1 MKEITHTDQDLIID
15 LTKNEQRQKE
25 IKEVKAMKFEYT
37 KQEEE
42 RIEQLEQEAH
52 QEAREIELD
61 MEELDPSSEEYKEAS
76 AKITKIYDS
85 AAREIDLIYNQAE
98 LRAFKKISVS
108 AESIIEDAKNQAQY
122 SIINVYETMVAIY
135 KTEKYKE
142 QINETSL
149 VIPIKSLTEKEK
161 NSLPADILKNK
172 ILLKPSSA
180 LNIIR
185 SVLKLHLNAL
195 KKNAAAFKE
204 LEDFIIDLV
213 ANTPYIAKI
222 DIKQELNKF
231 VSKPLKKEPLKK
243 EISPLNDFYYMYHSK
258 PTNALISMSSKNAK
272 SKDLYGKNAI
282 IEKDDVKL
290 EIIDFNSIRGALGV
304 STNKLLSAAL
314 IEFTKQNT
322 EADLTKNNINTRVS
336 IPLKDYALAC
346 GYEVEEK
353 ITKNMNKEE
362 IEKEKER
369 ASNALKYVR
378 KQINKDL
385 NILFASK
392 VSWKETSKRFKN
404 KDFMDYRFIVG
415 KGIRKGRIHIE
426 FYSGFSDNMVQQA
439 ITPYP
444 LALFKVDAGKP
455 TAYAIGRKMATHYGM
470 NNNIIKGTYNRL
482 KVQTLL
488 DVTDLPTL
496 ENVRQSRNSWYER
509 IKEPLE
515 NALDHLTSKEVNFL
529 KDWTYCKPLGKTMTK
544 EEANFTNKPFEEWAN
559 TLILFEVV
567 DAPSYKDR
575 LKQLEEKKKENI
587 KKKKGK

>member
-290 EIIDFNSIRGALGV
+290 EIMDFNSIRGALGV

-322 EADLTKNNINTRVS
+322 ESDLAKNNINTRVS

-346 GYEVEEK
+346 GYEVEET
-353 ITKNMNKEE
+353 ITENMTKEE

-439 ITPYP
+439 ITPHP

-470 NNNIIKGTYNRL
+470 NSNIVKGTYNRL

-496 ENVRQSRNSWYER
+496 ENVRQTRKSWYER

-515 NALDHLTSKEVNFL
+515 NALDHLTSKEVNFI
-529 KDWTYCKPLGKTMTK
+529 KVWYYCKPLGIPLTK
-544 EEANFTNKPFEEWAN
+544 EEADFTNKPFEEWAN
-559 TLILFEVV
+559 TLILFEIV
-567 DAPSYKDR
+567 DAPSYEER

>member
-1 MKEITHTDQDLIID
+1 MKKITPTDQDLIID
-15 LTKNEQRQKE
+15 LTKNEQRQTRKKRGLTMIVNYTDAE
-25 IKEVKAMKFEYT
+25 LKQIEQIEDETAETLIAINDEIEIIKAKDPKSPKIKEL
-37 KQEEE
+37 
-42 RIEQLEQEAH
+42 IEKRTRLFDTDTQKRAE
-52 QEAREIELD
+52 
-61 MEELDPSSEEYKEAS
+61 
-76 AKITKIYDS
+76 
-85 AAREIDLIYNQAE
+85 IYNKAKN
-98 LRAFKKISVS
+98 RAFKKISGTV
-108 AESIIEDAKNQAQY
+108 ESI
-122 SIINVYETMVAIY
+122 VANA
-135 KTEKYKE
+135 KE
-142 QINETSL
+142 QAEL
-149 VIPIKSLTEKEK
+149 
-161 NSLPADILKNK
+161 ILKNFYDNLVYHGLPAKEGNNLREK
-172 ILLKPSSA
+172 IKQMQNLKMIKYEVLIEEQSAIDFLRVA
-180 LNIIR
+180 LN
-185 SVLKLHLNAL
+185 LHLEAL
-195 KKNAAAFKE
+195 KGKHSKE
-204 LEDFIIDLV
+204 YKEVDDYIIKVV
-213 ANTPYIAKI
+213 ANSPYVYRKEVLSPI
-222 DIKQELNKF
+222 DY
-231 VSKPLKKEPLKK
+231 LKKDKEPF
-243 EISPLNDFYYMYHSK
+243 SDFYYMYHSK

-369 ASNALKYVR
+369 ASNALKYAR

-439 ITPYP
+439 ITPHP

>member
-1 MKEITHTDQDLIID
+1 MKKITPTDQDLIID
-15 LTKNEQRQKE
+15 LTKNEQRQTRKKRGLTMIVNYTDAE
-25 IKEVKAMKFEYT
+25 LKQIEQIEDETAETLIAINDEIEIIKAKDPKSPKIKEL
-37 KQEEE
+37 
-42 RIEQLEQEAH
+42 IEKRTRLFDTDTQKRAE
-52 QEAREIELD
+52 
-61 MEELDPSSEEYKEAS
+61 
-76 AKITKIYDS
+76 
-85 AAREIDLIYNQAE
+85 IYNKAKN
-98 LRAFKKISVS
+98 RAFKKISGTV
-108 AESIIEDAKNQAQY
+108 ESI
-122 SIINVYETMVAIY
+122 VANA
-135 KTEKYKE
+135 KE
-142 QINETSL
+142 QAEL
-149 VIPIKSLTEKEK
+149 
-161 NSLPADILKNK
+161 ILKNFYD
-172 ILLKPSSA
+172 
-180 LNIIR
+180 N
-185 SVLKLHLNAL
+185 
-195 KKNAAAFKE
+195 
-204 LEDFIIDLV
+204 LV
-213 ANTPYIAKI
+213 Y
-222 DIKQELNKF
+222 QVELNKKIADGLPAKEGNNLREKIKQMQNLKMIKDEVLIEEQSAIDF
-231 VSKPLKKEPLKK
+231 LRVALNLHLEALKGKHSKEYKEVDDYIIKVVTNSPYVYRKEILSPIDYLKKDKEPF
-243 EISPLNDFYYMYHSK
+243 SNFYYMYHSK

-369 ASNALKYVR
+369 ASNALKYAR

-439 ITPYP
+439 ITPHP

-496 ENVRQSRNSWYER
+496 ENVRQNRNSWYER

>member
-1 MKEITHTDQDLIID
+1 
-15 LTKNEQRQKE
+15 
-25 IKEVKAMKFEYT
+25 
-37 KQEEE
+37 
-42 RIEQLEQEAH
+42 
-52 QEAREIELD
+52 
-61 MEELDPSSEEYKEAS
+61 
-76 AKITKIYDS
+76 
-85 AAREIDLIYNQAE
+85 
-98 LRAFKKISVS
+98 
-108 AESIIEDAKNQAQY
+108 
-122 SIINVYETMVAIY
+122 
-135 KTEKYKE
+135 
-142 QINETSL
+142 
-149 VIPIKSLTEKEK
+149 
-161 NSLPADILKNK
+161 
-172 ILLKPSSA
+172 
-180 LNIIR
+180 
-185 SVLKLHLNAL
+185 
-195 KKNAAAFKE
+195 
-204 LEDFIIDLV
+204 
-213 ANTPYIAKI
+213 
-222 DIKQELNKF
+222 
-231 VSKPLKKEPLKK
+231 
-243 EISPLNDFYYMYHSK
+243 
-258 PTNALISMSSKNAK
+258 MSSKNAK

-439 ITPYP
+439 ITPHP

-470 NNNIIKGTYNRL
+470 NSNIVKGTYNRL

-496 ENVRQSRNSWYER
+496 ENVRQTRKSWYER

-515 NALDHLTSKEVNFL
+515 NALDHLTSKEVNFI
-529 KDWTYCKPLGKTMTK
+529 KVWYYCKPLGIPLTK
-544 EEANFTNKPFEEWAN
+544 EEADFTNKPFEEWAN
-559 TLILFEVV
+559 TLILFEIV
-567 DAPSYKDR
+567 DAPSYEER

-587 KKKKGK
+587 KKRKGK

>member
-1 MKEITHTDQDLIID
+1 MKKITPTDQDLIIN
-15 LTKNEQRQKE
+15 LTKNEQRQTRKKRGLTMIVNYTDAE
-25 IKEVKAMKFEYT
+25 LKQIEQIEDETAETLIAINDEIEIIKAKDPKSPKIKEL
-37 KQEEE
+37 
-42 RIEQLEQEAH
+42 IEKRTRLFDTDTQKRAE
-52 QEAREIELD
+52 
-61 MEELDPSSEEYKEAS
+61 
-76 AKITKIYDS
+76 
-85 AAREIDLIYNQAE
+85 IYNKAKN
-98 LRAFKKISVS
+98 RAFKKISGTV
-108 AESIIEDAKNQAQY
+108 ESI
-122 SIINVYETMVAIY
+122 VANA
-135 KTEKYKE
+135 KE
-142 QINETSL
+142 QAEL
-149 VIPIKSLTEKEK
+149 
-161 NSLPADILKNK
+161 ILKNFYD
-172 ILLKPSSA
+172 
-180 LNIIR
+180 N
-185 SVLKLHLNAL
+185 
-195 KKNAAAFKE
+195 
-204 LEDFIIDLV
+204 LV
-213 ANTPYIAKI
+213 Y
-222 DIKQELNKF
+222 QVELNKKIADGLPAKEGNNLREKIKQMQNLKMIKYEVLIEEQSAIDF
-231 VSKPLKKEPLKK
+231 LRVALNLHLEALKGKHSKEYKEVDDYIIKVVANSPYVYRKEVLSPIDYLKKDKEPF
-243 EISPLNDFYYMYHSK
+243 SDFYYMYHSK

-369 ASNALKYVR
+369 ASNALKYAR

-426 FYSGFSDNMVQQA
+426 FYSGFSDIMVQQA
-439 ITPYP
+439 ITPHP

-488 DVTDLPTL
+488 YVTDLPTL

>member
-1 MKEITHTDQDLIID
+1 MKKITPTDQDLIID
-15 LTKNEQRQKE
+15 LTKNEQRQTRKKRGLTMIVNYTDAE
-25 IKEVKAMKFEYT
+25 LKQIEQIEDETAETLIAINDEIEIIKAKDPKSPKIKELIGKRTRLFDTDTQKRAE
-37 KQEEE
+37 
-42 RIEQLEQEAH
+42 
-52 QEAREIELD
+52 
-61 MEELDPSSEEYKEAS
+61 
-76 AKITKIYDS
+76 
-85 AAREIDLIYNQAE
+85 IYNKAKN
-98 LRAFKKISVS
+98 RAFKKISGTV
-108 AESIIEDAKNQAQY
+108 ESI
-122 SIINVYETMVAIY
+122 VANA
-135 KTEKYKE
+135 KE
-142 QINETSL
+142 QAEL
-149 VIPIKSLTEKEK
+149 
-161 NSLPADILKNK
+161 ILKNFYD
-172 ILLKPSSA
+172 
-180 LNIIR
+180 N
-185 SVLKLHLNAL
+185 
-195 KKNAAAFKE
+195 
-204 LEDFIIDLV
+204 LV
-213 ANTPYIAKI
+213 Y
-222 DIKQELNKF
+222 QVELNKKIADGLPAKEGNNLREKIKQMQNLKMIKDEVLIEEQSAIDF
-231 VSKPLKKEPLKK
+231 LRVALNLHLEALKGKHSKEYKEVDDYIIKVVANSPYVYRKEVLSPIDYLKKDKEPF
-243 EISPLNDFYYMYHSK
+243 SDFYYMYHSK

-369 ASNALKYVR
+369 ASNALKYAR

-439 ITPYP
+439 ITPHP

-488 DVTDLPTL
+488 DVTNLPTL

-575 LKQLEEKKKENI
+575 LKQLEEKKKRKYKE
-587 KKKKGK
+587 KKGK

>member
-1 MKEITHTDQDLIID
+1 MKKITPTDQDLIID
-15 LTKNEQRQKE
+15 LTKNEQRQTRKKRGLTMIVNYTDAE
-25 IKEVKAMKFEYT
+25 LKQIEQIEDETAETLIAINDEIEIIKAKDPKSPKIKELIGKRTRLFDTDTQKRAE
-37 KQEEE
+37 
-42 RIEQLEQEAH
+42 
-52 QEAREIELD
+52 
-61 MEELDPSSEEYKEAS
+61 
-76 AKITKIYDS
+76 
-85 AAREIDLIYNQAE
+85 IYNKAKN
-98 LRAFKKISVS
+98 RAFKKISGTV
-108 AESIIEDAKNQAQY
+108 ESI
-122 SIINVYETMVAIY
+122 VANA
-135 KTEKYKE
+135 KE
-142 QINETSL
+142 QAEL
-149 VIPIKSLTEKEK
+149 
-161 NSLPADILKNK
+161 ILKNFYD
-172 ILLKPSSA
+172 
-180 LNIIR
+180 N
-185 SVLKLHLNAL
+185 
-195 KKNAAAFKE
+195 
-204 LEDFIIDLV
+204 LV
-213 ANTPYIAKI
+213 Y
-222 DIKQELNKF
+222 QVELNKKIADGLPAKEGNNLREKIKQMQNLKMIKDEVLIEEQSAIDF
-231 VSKPLKKEPLKK
+231 LRVALNLHLEALKGKHSKEYKEVDDYIIKVVANSPYVYRKEVLSPIDYLKKDKEPF
-243 EISPLNDFYYMYHSK
+243 SNFYYMYHSK

-369 ASNALKYVR
+369 ASNALKYAR

-439 ITPYP
+439 ITPHP

-488 DVTDLPTL
+488 DVTNLPTL

-575 LKQLEEKKKENI
+575 LKQLEEKKKRKYKE
-587 KKKKGK
+587 KKGK

>member
-1 MKEITHTDQDLIID
+1 MKKITPTDQDLIID
-15 LTKNEQRQKE
+15 LTKNEQRQTRKKRGLTMIVNYTDAE
-25 IKEVKAMKFEYT
+25 LKQIEQIEDETAETLIAINDEIEIIKAKDPKSPKIKEL
-37 KQEEE
+37 
-42 RIEQLEQEAH
+42 IEKRTRLFDTDTQKRAE
-52 QEAREIELD
+52 
-61 MEELDPSSEEYKEAS
+61 
-76 AKITKIYDS
+76 
-85 AAREIDLIYNQAE
+85 IYNKAKN
-98 LRAFKKISVS
+98 RAFKKISGTV
-108 AESIIEDAKNQAQY
+108 ESI
-122 SIINVYETMVAIY
+122 VANA
-135 KTEKYKE
+135 KE
-142 QINETSL
+142 QAEL
-149 VIPIKSLTEKEK
+149 
-161 NSLPADILKNK
+161 ILKNFY
-172 ILLKPSSA
+172 LGYQ
-180 LNIIR
+180 
-185 SVLKLHLNAL
+185 V
-195 KKNAAAFKE
+195 
-204 LEDFIIDLV
+204 
-213 ANTPYIAKI
+213 
-222 DIKQELNKF
+222 ELNKKIADGLPAKEGNNLREKIKQMQNLKMIKDEVLIEEQSAIDF
-231 VSKPLKKEPLKK
+231 LRVALNLHLEALKGKHSKEYKEVDDYIIKVVANSPYVYRKEVLSPIDYLKKDKEPF
-243 EISPLNDFYYMYHSK
+243 SDFYYMYHSK

-369 ASNALKYVR
+369 ASNALKYAR

-439 ITPYP
+439 ITPHP

>member
-1 MKEITHTDQDLIID
+1 MKKITPTDQDLIID
-15 LTKNEQRQKE
+15 LKKNEQRQTRKKRGLTMIVNYTDAE
-25 IKEVKAMKFEYT
+25 LKQIEQIEDETAETLIAINDEIEIIKAKDPKSPKIKEL
-37 KQEEE
+37 
-42 RIEQLEQEAH
+42 IEKRTRLFDTDTQKRAE
-52 QEAREIELD
+52 
-61 MEELDPSSEEYKEAS
+61 
-76 AKITKIYDS
+76 
-85 AAREIDLIYNQAE
+85 IYNKAKN
-98 LRAFKKISVS
+98 RAFKKISGTV
-108 AESIIEDAKNQAQY
+108 ESI
-122 SIINVYETMVAIY
+122 VANA
-135 KTEKYKE
+135 KE
-142 QINETSL
+142 QAEL
-149 VIPIKSLTEKEK
+149 
-161 NSLPADILKNK
+161 ILKNFYD
-172 ILLKPSSA
+172 
-180 LNIIR
+180 N
-185 SVLKLHLNAL
+185 
-195 KKNAAAFKE
+195 
-204 LEDFIIDLV
+204 LV
-213 ANTPYIAKI
+213 Y
-222 DIKQELNKF
+222 QVELNKKIADGLPAKEGNNLREKIKQMQNLKMIKYEVLIEEQSTIDF
-231 VSKPLKKEPLKK
+231 LRAALNLHLEALKGKHSKEYKEVDDYIIKVVANSPYVYRKEVLSPIDYLKKDKEPF
-243 EISPLNDFYYMYHSK
+243 SDFYYMYHSK

-369 ASNALKYVR
+369 ASNALKYAR

-439 ITPYP
+439 ITPHP

-488 DVTDLPTL
+488 NVTDLPTL
-496 ENVRQSRNSWYER
+496 EKVRQSRNSWYER

>member
-1 MKEITHTDQDLIID
+1 MKKITPTDQDLIID
-15 LTKNEQRQKE
+15 LTKNEQRQTRKKRGLTMIVNYTDAE
-25 IKEVKAMKFEYT
+25 LKQIEQIEDETAETLIAINDEIEIIKAKDPKSPKIKEL
-37 KQEEE
+37 
-42 RIEQLEQEAH
+42 IEKRTRLFDTDTQKRAE
-52 QEAREIELD
+52 
-61 MEELDPSSEEYKEAS
+61 
-76 AKITKIYDS
+76 
-85 AAREIDLIYNQAE
+85 IYNKAKN
-98 LRAFKKISVS
+98 RAFKKISGTV
-108 AESIIEDAKNQAQY
+108 ESI
-122 SIINVYETMVAIY
+122 VANA
-135 KTEKYKE
+135 KE
-142 QINETSL
+142 QAEL
-149 VIPIKSLTEKEK
+149 
-161 NSLPADILKNK
+161 ILKNFYDHLVYHGLPAKEGNNLREK
-172 ILLKPSSA
+172 IKQMQNLKMIKYEVLIEEQSAIDFLRVA
-180 LNIIR
+180 LN
-185 SVLKLHLNAL
+185 LHLEAL
-195 KKNAAAFKE
+195 KGKHSKE
-204 LEDFIIDLV
+204 YKEVDDYIIKVV
-213 ANTPYIAKI
+213 ANSPYVYRKEVLSPI
-222 DIKQELNKF
+222 DY
-231 VSKPLKKEPLKK
+231 LKKDKEPF
-243 EISPLNDFYYMYHSK
+243 SDFYYMYHSK

-369 ASNALKYVR
+369 ASNALKYAR

-404 KDFMDYRFIVG
+404 KDFMDYRLIVG

-439 ITPYP
+439 ITPHP